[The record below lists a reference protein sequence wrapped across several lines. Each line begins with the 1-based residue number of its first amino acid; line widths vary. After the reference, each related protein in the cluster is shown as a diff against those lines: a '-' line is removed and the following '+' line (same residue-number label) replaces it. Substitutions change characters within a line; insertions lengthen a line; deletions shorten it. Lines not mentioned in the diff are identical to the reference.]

1 MDSTPSKRSSP
12 KACGCL
18 VTIALLLAFADRAR
32 AEVFVV
38 LDPPDTKAGYLAS
51 LLINE
56 APFPG
61 ERGYSSEADTQDA
74 MLAILWVLH
83 SRLCLI
89 PRGYTQ
95 KQVAGV
101 RSDDIIDLITGTGG
115 RR

>member
-1 MDSTPSKRSSP
+1 MPLTTRIKTVRG
-12 KACGCL
+12 CGCL
-18 VTIALLLAFADRAR
+18 AAMVLLLAFADVAR
-32 AEVFVV
+32 AQPFVV
-38 LDPPDTKAGYLAS
+38 LDPPDTRAGYLAS

-61 ERGYSSEADTQDA
+61 ERGYCSEIDTQEA

-101 RSDDIIDLITGTGG
+101 RSDDI
-115 RR
+115 